1 MHDRLMALA
10 EQVAAEGERALPPCP
25 EPVNTAM
32 IHHWSQAL
40 GDRND
45 WGEFAPPAM
54 IQAWS
59 QHGLAARPSSPPDPI
74 VTMLEEAGYV
84 GVVATHCEPTL
95 DRDRTGGGDPP
106 PAGRPRAG

>member
-74 VTMLEEAGYV
+74 VTMLEEAGYGRV
-84 GVVATHCEPTL
+84 GAPHREQDHDP
-95 DRDRTGGGDPP
+95 DGRGGGRPR
-106 PAGRPRAG
+106 PAGRP